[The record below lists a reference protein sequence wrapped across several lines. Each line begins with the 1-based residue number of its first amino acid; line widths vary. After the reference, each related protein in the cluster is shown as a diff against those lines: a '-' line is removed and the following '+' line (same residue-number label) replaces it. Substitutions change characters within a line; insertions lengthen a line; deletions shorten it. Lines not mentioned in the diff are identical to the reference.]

1 MSKLKLKQ
9 ISSLHRRI
17 LRQMISRC
25 RSIQALDELCNCG
38 TVHFCGR
45 IILQPNAKEI
55 DASGWAAGYVLSKFD
70 RSPGRHCRRGSRSQV
85 ARDLMNFC
93 GRETLLFALLAAA
106 HENHQNA
113 ANSHQRETSWF

>member
-1 MSKLKLKQ
+1 MSKLKLKEV
-9 ISSLHRRI
+9 SSVEWRV

-55 DASGWAAGYVLSKFD
+55 DGSGWAAGYVLSKFD
-70 RSPGRHCRRGSRSQV
+70 RSPGRYCGRGSRSQV
-85 ARDLMNFC
+85 ARDLMNLC
-93 GRETLLFALLAAA
+93 GGETLLFALLAAA
-106 HENHQNA
+106 
-113 ANSHQRETSWF
+113 